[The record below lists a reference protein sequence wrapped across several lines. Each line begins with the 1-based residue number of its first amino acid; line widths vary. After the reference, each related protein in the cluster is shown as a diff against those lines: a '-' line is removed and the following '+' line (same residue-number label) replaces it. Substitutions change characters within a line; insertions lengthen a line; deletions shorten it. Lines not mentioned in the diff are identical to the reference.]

1 MFVGCK
7 LPHGLTID
15 HNDQVIHLNG
25 ANVGYDADNPWKNSL
40 PPDSPLRANGV
51 GLTQLEGA
59 QADAFKAWF
68 DLTGK
73 GHGPVKS
80 GFIFFAERE
89 AEVRKETQLLE
100 DEKSGLEGIDPSKD
114 LPKGL
119 STDPDS
125 GAAKNKK
132 G

>member
-15 HNDQVIHLNG
+15 HNDQVITLNG
-25 ANVGYDADNPWKNSL
+25 SNIGYDADNPWKNGVA
-40 PPDSPLRANGV
+40 PDSALRANGV

-59 QADAFKAWF
+59 QADAFKDWF
-68 DLTGK
+68 ELSGK
-73 GHGPVKS
+73 GHGPVKA
-80 GFIFFAERE
+80 GFIFIANN
-89 AEVRKETQLLE
+89 ANDARKETQLLE
-100 DEKSGLEGIDPSKD
+100 DEKTGLDGIDPGKD

-119 STDPDS
+119 STDPES